1 MKEIRLNLNK
11 LEFDLIPRQNRKL
24 GIDSCSPKNTEIKNN
39 FFSFM
44 YVDCLDV
51 YFDYP
56 LKLLFDDEKTAL
68 KLSNDYFL
76 E

>member
-24 GIDSCSPKNTEIKNN
+24 GIDSYLQKNIEIKIR

-44 YVDCLDV
+44 YADCLDV
-51 YFDYP
+51 YFDYL